1 MQYNHLLSPFYIGK
15 VRVKNRMVMAPM
27 NAGGLVDTD
36 GSLSDKGMD
45 YLVERAKGGVGLIT
59 TGATRTTRKF
69 ERDSSTIPLWMLYAD
84 NKVHTRWM
92 NELAE
97 KCHDYGAKVAIQLT
111 AGVGRAQG
119 RYAQENN
126 LAIGPSEIPCLNP
139 PYLPT
144 RSLTV
149 KEIDDIFSSFCLTAS
164 FVKNSGIDIIALH
177 GHEGFL
183 MDMFTTSLWN
193 KRTDSYGGSLKNRM
207 RFVEGII
214 NSVREGAGSDMPIIY
229 RYGLTHGID
238 GGRTEDEGLEM
249 ALLLQEMGVNALDI
263 DAGCFETPY
272 LPHPPATVEC
282 GCLAKYAEKVKRVV
296 NIPVITSSRIGY
308 AEVAEQ
314 ILADGKADFVSMGR
328 PLLADPFIIEKIS
341 TGHSEDVRPCIA
353 CHEGCQKRLIDFK
366 SISCAVNPC
375 TGNERYLELTEAK
388 KKKKA
393 IVIGGGISGIVAAI
407 TLAERG
413 HDVTLYEK
421 EKELGGNLRE
431 CYLPSFKE
439 DEKKYLK
446 YLKHQLQKTSVRVI
460 LNHEF
465 TNSDFYGDEDIF
477 INASGGILNSITIKG
492 LDKSLI
498 IDTCDCYLPNTGLT
512 CQKVVIVGGGMVGV
526 EAALNLS
533 RQGASVTI
541 IERKDKIANSAFKA
555 NRQHLFILLNENKVK
570 MLTNTSVTEAVNGNL
585 VCIRGSQKFE
595 VPFDKVA
602 ICVGV
607 KTREISLDLPSKC
620 MGLTLGDAEK
630 PGRII
635 NAVWNAYR
643 KCRLL

>member
-1 MQYNHLLSPFYIGK
+1 MQYNYLLSPFNIGS
-15 VRVKNRMVMAPM
+15 VRVKNRLVMAPM

-36 GSLSDKGMD
+36 GSLSEKGMD
-45 YLVERAKGGVGLIT
+45 YLVERAKGGVGLIC
-59 TGATRTTRKF
+59 TGATRTTRKY
-69 ERDSSTIPLWMLYAD
+69 ERDASTIPLWMLYAD

-97 KCHDYGAKVAIQLT
+97 KCHDFGAKVAIQLT

-126 LAIGPSEIPCLNP
+126 LAIGPSEVPCLNP

-149 KEIDDIFSSFCLTAS
+149 KEIDDIFASFRQTAA

-193 KRTDSYGGSLKNRM
+193 KRTDSYGGSLRNRM

-214 NSVREGAGSDMPIIY
+214 NAVREGAGADLPIIY

-238 GGRTEDEGLEM
+238 GGRSEEEGVEM
-249 ALLLQEMGVNALDI
+249 ALLLQEMGVDALDI
-263 DAGCFETPY
+263 DAGCFETPF
-272 LPHPPATVEC
+272 LPHPPSTIEC
-282 GCLAKYAEKVKRVV
+282 GSLAKYAEKVKHTVS
-296 NIPVITSSRIGY
+296 IPVITSSRVGY
-308 AEVAEQ
+308 CEVAEQ
-314 ILADGKADFVSMGR
+314 LLAEGKADFVSMGR
-328 PLLADPFIIEKIS
+328 PLLADPYIIEKIS

-375 TGNERYLELTEAK
+375 TGNERYLELSVAEQ
-388 KKKKA
+388 KKKA
-393 IVIGGGISGIVAAI
+393 IVIGGGIAGIVASL
-407 TLAERG
+407 TLAKKG
-413 HDVTLYEK
+413 HTVTMYEK
-421 EKELGGNLRE
+421 DNELGGNLRE
-431 CYLPSFKE
+431 SYLPSFKE

-446 YLKHQLQKTSVRVI
+446 YLKCQLQKLGVRVI

-465 TNSDFYGDEDIF
+465 TNNDFNGDEDIF
-477 INASGGILNSITIKG
+477 INAIGGVLNDCTILG

-498 IDTCDCYLPNTGLT
+498 INTYDCYLPHAELRGK
-512 CQKVVIVGGGMVGV
+512 KVAIIGGGMVGAEV
-526 EAALNLS
+526 ALNLS
-533 RQGASVTI
+533 TQGVNVTI
-541 IERKDKIANSAFKA
+541 IEQKDTIASSAFKA
-555 NRQHLFILLNENKVK
+555 NRQHLLILLKENKVEL
-570 MLTNTSVTEAVNGNL
+570 LTNTSVNEVINHNL
-585 VCIRGSQKFE
+585 VCKTGTGSIE
-595 VPFDKVA
+595 IPFDKVVV
-602 ICVGV
+602 CVGV
-607 KTREISLDLPSKC
+607 KSRDNQFTLPSKC
-620 MGLTLGDAEK
+620 MGLSLGDVEK
-630 PGRII
+630 PGKII
-635 NAVWNAYR
+635 DAVWNAYR